1 METHIYA
8 IMRNHD
14 DGGYTV
20 WTDMISIRSDY
31 DEAKSWVDLVNEKN
45 KNKAIEFFVRKL
57 TLDENLTIRKLL
69 TF

>member
-20 WTDMISIRSDY
+20 WTDMISIRSNY
-31 DEAKSWVDLVNEKN
+31 DEAKSWVDLANKKN
-45 KNKAIEFFVRKL
+45 TNKHCEFFVRKL

>member
-69 TF
+69 IF

>member
-1 METHIYA
+1 METHVYA
-8 IMRNHD
+8 IMRNHN

-20 WTDMISIRSDY
+20 WTDMISIRSNY

>member
-20 WTDMISIRSDY
+20 WTDMISIRSNY
-31 DEAKSWVDLVNEKN
+31 DEAKSWVDLANEKN